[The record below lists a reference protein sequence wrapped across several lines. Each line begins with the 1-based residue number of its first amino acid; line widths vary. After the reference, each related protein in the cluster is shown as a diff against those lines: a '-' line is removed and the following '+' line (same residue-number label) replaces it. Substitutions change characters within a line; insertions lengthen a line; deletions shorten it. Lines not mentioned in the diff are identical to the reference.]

1 MTYKGKN
8 IKYTKAISR
17 GKCFFTLED
26 EEDEDMVYEV
36 PIKKCEEVEYRIKEE
51 INSYNK
57 KRRKIMENLVRDAAI
72 IGTIIIITTSN
83 GVDPLYDL
91 YENTKN
97 KIKRI
102 LEENSNAKYKKF

>member
-1 MTYKGKN
+1 MTYKGKD
-8 IKYTKAISR
+8 IKYTKIISK

-26 EEDEDMVYEV
+26 ENVVYEV
-36 PIKKCEEVEYRIKEE
+36 PIKKCEEVGYRIREE
-51 INSYNK
+51 ISNYIK
-57 KRRKIMENLVRDAAI
+57 KRRKIMENLMRDAAI

-97 KIKRI
+97 EIKRI
-102 LEENSNAKYKKF
+102 LEENSEAKYKKF

>member
-1 MTYKGKN
+1 MTYKDKN
-8 IKYTKAISR
+8 IKYNKIISR

-26 EEDEDMVYEV
+26 ENVIYEI
-36 PIKKCEEVEYRIKEE
+36 PIKKCEEVEYRIREE
-51 INSYNK
+51 INNYNK
-57 KRRKIMENLVRDAAI
+57 KRRKVMENLMRDAAI

-83 GVDPLYDL
+83 GGDPLHDL

-102 LEENSNAKYKKF
+102 LEENSEAKYKKFY